1 MIRVRQ
7 QQQRQHLGALPAL
20 ADGLPATQ
28 DAAAAAVQDAA
39 AAAGGFG
46 DGAATLLE
54 SSPDQLVISALF
66 TLSVIALVIL
76 TGGVSASFFL
86 EFV

>member
-1 MIRVRQ
+1 M
-7 QQQRQHLGALPAL
+7 
-20 ADGLPATQ
+20 Q
-28 DAAAAAVQDAA
+28 DAAAAAVQD

-76 TGGVSASFFL
+76 TSGVSA
-86 EFV
+86 